1 MPYLWMM
8 TSLTEKDERFGES
21 NKISIL
27 EQIEDLSH
35 QVIPQVTPST
45 EQPRR
50 AVSSSKLFPSVIQ

>member
-35 QVIPQVTPST
+35 QVIPQVTLST
-45 EQPRR
+45 E
-50 AVSSSKLFPSVIQ
+50 